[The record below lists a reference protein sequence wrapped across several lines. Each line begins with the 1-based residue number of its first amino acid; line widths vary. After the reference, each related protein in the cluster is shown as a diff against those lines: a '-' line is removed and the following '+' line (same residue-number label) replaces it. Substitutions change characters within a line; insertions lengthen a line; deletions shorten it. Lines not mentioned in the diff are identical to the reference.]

1 MKDFSPD
8 FLKVCQLFLKQTFVF
23 RFSLLMGLSK
33 LNENQLNTER
43 GEGRHIKGTNN
54 KRSQGSK
61 KEDNKKTS
69 QTNK

>member
-1 MKDFSPD
+1 
-8 FLKVCQLFLKQTFVF
+8 
-23 RFSLLMGLSK
+23 MGLSK

-43 GEGRHIKGTNN
+43 GEGRHIKGINN